1 MSALFALFGLSIQ
14 ASQTDFF
21 YKGTKYCLQSFFS
34 EKCIHTLHS
43 FLLTPACRAILP
55 QARRRECE
63 GREPAE
69 EVDDQ
74 GIQHHGHLTCSTFIT
89 KWRLASAHLYTEAK

>member
-21 YKGTKYCLQSFFS
+21 YKGTKYSLQSFFS
-34 EKCIHTLHS
+34 EKCIHTSHS
-43 FLLTPACRAILP
+43 FLLTLACRAILP

-74 GIQHHGHLTCSTFIT
+74 GIQHHGQLTCSTFIT